1 MPLPD
6 QILGPWL
13 SLFPP
18 HTAVCTFWYI
28 SFLGTHL
35 AKGTSQVLSLED
47 THLSC
52 FSIFTTKFIFSFASQ
67 DRDHF
72 FIENFSYY
80 PNIIFWAFV
89 YFIIS
94 ASFLF
99 PPWAFKT
106 TLQSMLPAWPY
117 WLCVL
122 RVLSVSWIGTSN
134 SPPMKAGSFSILP
147 TTHALAPGTVLG
159 KW

>member
-35 AKGTSQVLSLED
+35 AKGTSQVLSLGD

-52 FSIFTTKFIFSFASQ
+52 FSLFFCIPRQRSFP
-67 DRDHF
+67 HW
-72 FIENFSYY
+72 E
-80 PNIIFWAFV
+80 
-89 YFIIS
+89 
-94 ASFLF
+94 LF
-99 PPWAFKT
+99 
-106 TLQSMLPAWPY
+106 
-117 WLCVL
+117 
-122 RVLSVSWIGTSN
+122 
-134 SPPMKAGSFSILP
+134 ILP
-147 TTHALAPGTVLG
+147 KHYFLSICLFHNLSLFFVSSMSLQDNFTIHVAGMALLTVCPACAFCLLNWNIQFTPYEGRVFFHPAHHTCASTWYCAG
-159 KW
+159 KMVAV